1 MYNPFPEYIK
11 IRYKASLGNNDKLS
25 KAKNLPSTVWFKQTR
40 GILGGNDEACK
51 LIQKGALE
59 WATKSHL
66 DKPRRTE
73 GGIWNDTLTINMRLL
88 NPVISA
94 IGVAETFVTMSPKNR
109 EIVDPW
115 LAKIKSNFEHGMRS
129 EGNYNVGAMGTFA
142 RKAAHNHA
150 IQSSLVAMSYGSW
163 VGDDKAFNI
172 GLEQWNIT
180 LSSMRKDGRLPIET
194 RRGARALFYQ
204 GRTIAALIQI
214 AERAKVQGID
224 LYNFPPSPEKNIH
237 KAEEFLIEAIQN
249 PRLVHKYAK
258 TNHAPPPRKN
268 YRAQHLGGDITLS
281 WIAPYIAQFPSHPNT
296 IALLNFKGDES
307 YLAQTLMTS
316 VWVNGVSAEWIG
328 VDAKC
333 FYSN

>member
-1 MYNPFPEYIK
+1 
-11 IRYKASLGNNDKLS
+11 
-25 KAKNLPSTVWFKQTR
+25 
-40 GILGGNDEACK
+40 
-51 LIQKGALE
+51 
-59 WATKSHL
+59 
-66 DKPRRTE
+66 
-73 GGIWNDTLTINMRLL
+73 
-88 NPVISA
+88 
-94 IGVAETFVTMSPKNR
+94 
-109 EIVDPW
+109 
-115 LAKIKSNFEHGMRS
+115 
-129 EGNYNVGAMGTFA
+129 
-142 RKAAHNHA
+142 
-150 IQSSLVAMSYGSW
+150 MSYGSW

-180 LSSMRKDGRLPIET
+180 LSSMRKDGSLPIEN

-307 YLAQTLMTS
+307 YLVQTLMTS
-316 VWVNGVSAEWIG
+316 VWVNGVSVEWIG